1 MKIVILLVRVL
12 ALAGGGAFAAWKFLG
27 VNLPMLPPSPSAAPV
42 DPNAPPQKPKVPTV
56 FVDLEPLTLPMIR
69 DGKIETFLIIQ
80 ITLEARVPDGPPLVQ
95 KGMPYL
101 KDRFIRYL
109 MALSQ
114 LDIKPGIMD
123 LPFVK
128 SRLMLIAD
136 EVLGEGIIQDMLFQH
151 YFQRPL

>member
-1 MKIVILLVRVL
+1 VKIVIILVLVL

-27 VNLPMLPPSPSAAPV
+27 VNLPFLPPSPSAAPV
-42 DPNAPPQKPKVPTV
+42 DENAPPKKPKVPTT
-56 FVDLEPLTLPMIR
+56 FVELEPLTLPMIR
-69 DGKIETFLIIQ
+69 EGKIETFLIIQ
-80 ITLEARVPDGPPLVQ
+80 IVLDVRIPDGPPLVQ

-101 KDRFIRYL
+101 KDRMIRYL

-114 LDIKPGIMD
+114 LDIRPGIMD

-128 SRLMLIAD
+128 SRLMPICD
-136 EVLGEGIIQDMLFQH
+136 EVLGEGIVQDMLFQH